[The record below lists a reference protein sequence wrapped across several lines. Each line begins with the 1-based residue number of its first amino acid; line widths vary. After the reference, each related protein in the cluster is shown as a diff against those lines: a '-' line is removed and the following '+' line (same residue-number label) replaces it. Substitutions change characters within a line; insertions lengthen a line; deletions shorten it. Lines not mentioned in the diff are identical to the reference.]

1 MGQPDLR
8 HFQNGLIL
16 SDPVMAL
23 VGEAWVEAV
32 FTDQGWKTRDLSV
45 SLNAVSDWTDGK
57 KVDQS
62 RKEDRQS
69 DERVQRGNPAH
80 RQTGTRKGTSR
91 KKP

>member
-23 VGEAWVEAV
+23 VGEAWVDAV
-32 FTDQGWKTRDLSV
+32 FTNQGWKTRDLSV
-45 SLNAVSDWTDGK
+45 SLNAVTDWANGEK
-57 KVDQS
+57 ANEGRKENQQGNEGVQS
-62 RKEDRQS
+62 RSTAQRQAGS
-69 DERVQRGNPAH
+69 
-80 RQTGTRKGTSR
+80 RKRTSR

>member
-8 HFQNGLIL
+8 HFQGGLIL

-32 FTDQGWKTRDLSV
+32 FTNQGWKTRDLSV

-57 KVDQS
+57 KAYES

-69 DERVQRGNPAH
+69 DEGVQRGNSAH
-80 RQTGTRKGTSR
+80 RQAGTRKGSGR